1 MVVIGKIHLVREEQ
15 KFTETFS
22 KKEVI
27 VETVEQY
34 PQYYPID
41 FANNNINMLDG
52 YQAGDLVEVNVN
64 VRGNLSKA
72 EGQEDR
78 AFVSLVGWKITK
90 R

>member
-1 MVVIGKIHLVREEQ
+1 MLIVGQLHLVRPEQ
-15 KFTETFS
+15 QINDTFS
-22 KKEVI
+22 KKEII
-27 VETVEQY
+27 VKTVEEY
-34 PQYYPID
+34 PNYYPVE
-41 FANNNINMLDG
+41 FTNANINMLDG

-78 AFVSLVGWKITK
+78 AYLSLKGWKITK